1 MQNARGLLLVDLER
15 EEDVGGRDRVSPDR
29 WGGGVREERVVDQ
42 VEGPRLLI
50 GGQFPTGRQIGLYV
64 VRGVVRN
71 EGAVHVIVH
80 DVFVQERD
88 RHRVVRDNVHIHEPD
103 AQDQER
109 GSCGLGGD

>member
-71 EGAVHVIVH
+71 EGAVQVLDH
-80 DVFVQERD
+80 DVFVQEG
-88 RHRVVRDNVHIHEPD
+88 VRQRFVCENV
-103 AQDQER
+103 QLYER
-109 GSCGLGGD
+109 YVHAS